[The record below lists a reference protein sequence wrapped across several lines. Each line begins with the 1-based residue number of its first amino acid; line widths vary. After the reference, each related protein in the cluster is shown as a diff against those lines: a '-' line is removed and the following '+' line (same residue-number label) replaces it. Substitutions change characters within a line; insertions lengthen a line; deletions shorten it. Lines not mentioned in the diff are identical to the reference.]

1 MTVVYKNRTLSN
13 MSLNQPYGYD
23 PFNPAQPGGAGL
35 LTILPNSSGSAC
47 SYNSSG
53 LQGLNH
59 SSFGVFPD
67 STPYKQSASELRQY
81 IIALEGTRKLRD
93 LSDVNFTRSPQ
104 PDDLLA
110 YNYTTGYWELVDFI
124 SGGEF

>member
-1 MTVVYKNRTLSN
+1 
-13 MSLNQPYGYD
+13 MSQNQNYGYD

-35 LTILPNSSGSAC
+35 LTIVPDSGSGAC
-47 SYNSSG
+47 AYNVSG
-53 LQGLNH
+53 LYGLTH

-81 IIALEGTRKLRD
+81 IIELEATRKLRN

-104 PDDLLA
+104 PGDILA
-110 YNYTTGYWELVDFI
+110 YNYTTGYWELLDFV

>member
-1 MTVVYKNRTLSN
+1 

-35 LTILPNSSGSAC
+35 LTIMPDSGGSAC
-47 SYNSSG
+47 SYNLSSLYG
-53 LQGLNH
+53 LKH

-67 STPYKQSASELRQY
+67 STPYKQTASELRQY
-81 IIALEGTRKLRD
+81 IINLEATRKLRD
-93 LSDVNFTRSPQ
+93 LADVNFQRSPQ
-104 PDDLLA
+104 PGDIIA
-110 YNYTTGYWELVDFI
+110 YNYTTGYWELLDFV

>member
-1 MTVVYKNRTLSN
+1 

-35 LTILPNSSGSAC
+35 LTIVPNAGNAGC
-47 SYNSSG
+47 SYNTSG
-53 LQGLNH
+53 LYGLSH

-81 IIALEGTRKLRD
+81 IINLEVTRKLKD
-93 LSDVNFTRSPQ
+93 LADVDFQRSPQ
-104 PDDLLA
+104 PGDILA
-110 YNYTTGYWELVDFI
+110 YNYTTGLWELLDFV

>member
-1 MTVVYKNRTLSN
+1 MVYRNPTLSN

-35 LTILPNSSGSAC
+35 LTILPNSLSSSC
-47 SYNSSG
+47 NYNTSG
-53 LQGLNH
+53 LQGLTH

-67 STPYKQSASELRQY
+67 STPYKQTASELRQY
-81 IIALEGTRKLRD
+81 IINLEATRKLRN
-93 LSDVNFTRSPQ
+93 LADVNFTRSPQ

-110 YNYTTGYWELVDFI
+110 YNYTTGFWELIDFV